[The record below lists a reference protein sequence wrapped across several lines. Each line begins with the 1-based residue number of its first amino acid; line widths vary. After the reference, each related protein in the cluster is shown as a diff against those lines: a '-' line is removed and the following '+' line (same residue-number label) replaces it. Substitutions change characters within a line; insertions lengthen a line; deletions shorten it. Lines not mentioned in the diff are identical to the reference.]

1 MNICINSRGLSDCQR
16 GRVEQYF
23 ADHFTFGGKGPK
35 LCWKED
41 DSDYILLGF
50 PQGRGT
56 ECDLK
61 LLERDAHEAPIIM
74 FRVHEDEL
82 LRIAGRKEGH
92 AHRCGASCVGRP
104 ASA

>member
-1 MNICINSRGLSDCQR
+1 MNICINSRGLSEHQR

-23 ADHFTFGGKGPK
+23 LDHFTFGGKGPK

-50 PQGRGT
+50 PQGPG
-56 ECDLK
+56 CDLK
-61 LLERDAHEAPIIM
+61 LLERDAHEAPVVM

-82 LRIAGRKEGH
+82 LRIAGRKVED
-92 AHRCGASCVGRP
+92 ANRVGFP
-104 ASA
+104 S